1 MIINNLVYFDKQ
13 MKKIYYKMILSYNTY
28 MTTLS
33 VPLPSHLEELVKK
46 LAKQRGSNKAE
57 VVRHAL
63 ELLAE
68 EEAVQAVL
76 TAERE
81 LSEGK
86 LLKGDLQ
93 KLAKKLS

>member
-1 MIINNLVYFDKQ
+1 
-13 MKKIYYKMILSYNTY
+13 

-33 VPLPSHLEELVKK
+33 VPLPAHLEELVKN

-76 TAERE
+76 TAEQE
-81 LSEGK
+81 LSE
-86 LLKGDLQ
+86 
-93 KLAKKLS
+93 

>member
-1 MIINNLVYFDKQ
+1 
-13 MKKIYYKMILSYNTY
+13 

-33 VPLPSHLEELVKK
+33 VPLPAHLEELVKK

-76 TAERE
+76 TAEQE
-81 LSEGK
+81 LNDGK
-86 LLKGDLQ
+86 LLKGDLR
-93 KLAKKLS
+93 KLMKKLSQ

>member
-1 MIINNLVYFDKQ
+1 
-13 MKKIYYKMILSYNTY
+13 

-68 EEAVQAVL
+68 EEAVMAVL
-76 TAERE
+76 KAEQEPILR
-81 LSEGK
+81 GN
-86 LLKGDLQ
+86 LKDLV
-93 KLAKKLS
+93 KKIK

>member
-1 MIINNLVYFDKQ
+1 
-13 MKKIYYKMILSYNTY
+13 

-33 VPLPSHLEELVKK
+33 VPLPAHLEELVKK

-68 EEAVQAVL
+68 EEAVMAVL
-76 TAERE
+76 RAEQEPILR
-81 LSEGK
+81 GN
-86 LLKGDLQ
+86 LKD
-93 KLAKKLS
+93 LAKKFK

>member
-1 MIINNLVYFDKQ
+1 
-13 MKKIYYKMILSYNTY
+13 

-33 VPLPSHLEELVKK
+33 VPLPAHLEELVKK

-68 EEAVQAVL
+68 EEAVMAVL
-76 TAERE
+76 RAEQEPILR
-81 LSEGK
+81 GN
-86 LLKGDLQ
+86 LKDLV
-93 KLAKKLS
+93 KKFK

>member
-1 MIINNLVYFDKQ
+1 
-13 MKKIYYKMILSYNTY
+13 

-33 VPLPSHLEELVKK
+33 VPLPAHLEELVKK

-68 EEAVQAVL
+68 EEAVMAVL
-76 TAERE
+76 KAEQEPILR
-81 LSEGK
+81 GN
-86 LLKGDLQ
+86 LKDLV
-93 KLAKKLS
+93 KKIK

>member
-1 MIINNLVYFDKQ
+1 
-13 MKKIYYKMILSYNTY
+13 

-33 VPLPSHLEELVKK
+33 VPLPAHLEELVKK

-68 EEAVQAVL
+68 EEAVMAVL
-76 TAERE
+76 RAERE
-81 LSEGK
+81 PILRGN
-86 LLKGDLQ
+86 LKDLI
-93 KLAKKLS
+93 KKIK